1 MGIAFLGNIRL
12 LIAFVVSLSL
22 HLAAFALLVVF
33 IPTSNVFTGGLAAL
47 PKAQFTVAIADLEK
61 PNVLTPSPSTQGTR
75 NAYEVTQNA
84 REGDT
89 PPFLHT
95 LQYERYFLTSELDVI
110 PKAQH
115 DINLQ
120 PSELQNFK
128 HEGGKVVLRLWID
141 EAGRVAKVE
150 PVSSDLPAIFAE
162 VATRVFMQASFL
174 PGRKN
179 DLAVKS
185 KVEAV
190 MIYPKNLS

>member
-1 MGIAFLGNIRL
+1 MGNIRL
-12 LIAFVVSLSL
+12 LIAFAVSLSL

-33 IPTSNVFTGGLAAL
+33 IPTSNVFTGGFAAL
-47 PKAQFTVAIADLEK
+47 PKAQLTVAIANLEK
-61 PNVLTPSPSTQGTR
+61 PNVLTSSPSTQDTK
-75 NAYEVTQNA
+75 NAYEVTQNVRGGGA
-84 REGDT
+84 H
-89 PPFLHT
+89 PLLHT
-95 LQYERYFLTSELDVI
+95 LQHERYFLTSELDVI

-128 HEGGKVVLRLWID
+128 HGGGKIVLGLWID
-141 EAGRVAKVE
+141 ENGRVAKVE

-162 VATRVFMQASFL
+162 MAARVFMQASFV